1 MFVGPLAC
9 GLLFTFADY
18 YLNDMK
24 KNYCRLIAVA
34 LTMALVVVSCG
45 DDDPITPTP
54 EPTPD
59 PTPTVVYNGF
69 GYTFQLDSVAGD
81 AEAFNTF
88 LLDTM
93 KFYCPELKEVTAGVY
108 SASIV
113 FEEGDSADYVKLRD
127 QLAAFKSSFLNAI
140 KVVKTPVVTSSGV
153 IKEQYGTVEQG
164 WKYSSVG
171 SNSGSVAFAVLI
183 PSLKSSVW
191 ATDDKKDT
199 GVESLKFNDWSLF
212 AIKAVFSG
220 KVVVNDTD
228 TCSASREGNLLV
240 LLDEGSKIKY
250 GFTIDPSGES
260 LSLTQVGNDK
270 LAEEAITTYK
280 SQE

>member
-1 MFVGPLAC
+1 
-9 GLLFTFADY
+9 
-18 YLNDMK
+18 MK

-54 EPTPD
+54 EPTPEPTPD

-69 GYTFQLDSVAGD
+69 GCEFTLDSVAGE
-81 AEAFNTF
+81 AEAFNTI

-93 KFYCPELKEVTAGVY
+93 KFYCPELKEIGALSY
-108 SASIV
+108 RASIV
-113 FEEGDSADYVKLRD
+113 YEENDTVDYAKLKAGFRAFKLSADAMTKT
-127 QLAAFKSSFLNAI
+127 A
-140 KVVKTPVVTSSGV
+140 KVPVVTSIGTFSTKSKTRVSSDWSYFSSGS
-153 IKEQYGTVEQG
+153 ITNKTTINILIPAL
-164 WKYSSVG
+164 
-171 SNSGSVAFAVLI
+171 NSGT
-183 PSLKSSVW
+183 W

-199 GVESLKFNDWSLF
+199 GVESLRFGSWGSTTAKMM
-212 AIKAVFSG
+212 FSG

-260 LSLTQVGNDK
+260 LRLTQVGNDK
-270 LAEEAITTYK
+270 FAEEAITTYK